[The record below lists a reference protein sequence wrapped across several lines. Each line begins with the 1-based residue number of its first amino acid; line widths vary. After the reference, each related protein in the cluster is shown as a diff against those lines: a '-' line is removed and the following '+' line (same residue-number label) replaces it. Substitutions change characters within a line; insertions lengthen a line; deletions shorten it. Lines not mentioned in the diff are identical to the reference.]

1 MRIDSLAPT
10 VAALSLSAL
19 VAGCNAKADQAPS
32 APPAPSVTV
41 AEVVTRPLRQWDEF
55 TGRIEAIQ
63 TVQIRPRV
71 GGYIDSVRFQEGARV
86 HKGQVLFQIDPR
98 PFQAEANRLAAE
110 VAASRAKLDLARA
123 NRERGQR
130 LVEQDA
136 LARSE
141 FDRLVSEEKAA
152 AAALQASAASLQAAR
167 LNLEFTRVTSPI
179 DGRVSRAM
187 ITRGNL
193 VTSADQLTTVVSEN
207 PVYVSFNTD
216 EQTYLKYGA
225 AGRGQ
230 AGPVYI
236 GLMTEDGYP
245 HAGKLVFTD
254 NALDGQSGT
263 INGRALFANAN
274 GQFTPGLFA
283 RVKLVSTT
291 ATPTAMVPDRAVGA
305 DLGKRFVLVLGRGNA
320 AEYRAVTLGPRVG
333 DLRIIRDGLRPGE
346 TVVVGGA
353 QRVKPGQV
361 VAPTR
366 IALKLP
372 LDALDQVEAGAPPTR
387 LAANDR
393 TNISVN

>member
-1 MRIDSLAPT
+1 MRIQQLAP
-10 VAALSLSAL
+10 VAAALSLAGL
-19 VAGCNAKADQAPS
+19 IAGCSARADQTPP
-32 APPAPSVTV
+32 APPAPAVTT

-55 TGRIEAIQ
+55 TGRVEAIQ

-71 GGYIDSVRFQEGARV
+71 GGYIDSVRFTEGARV
-86 HKGQVLFQIDPR
+86 RKGQVLFQIDPR

-110 VAASRAKLDLARA
+110 VASSKAKLDLARA

-130 LVEQDA
+130 LVEQEA

-141 FDRLVSEEKAA
+141 YDRLVSEEKAA
-152 AAALQASAASLQAAR
+152 AAALQAASASLQAAR

-216 EQTYLKYGA
+216 EQTFLKYGA
-225 AGRGQ
+225 ADRSQ

-236 GLMTEDGYP
+236 GLMTEEGYP
-245 HAGKLVFTD
+245 HAGRLVFTD

-263 INGRALFANAN
+263 INGRALFNNAD
-274 GQFTPGLFA
+274 GRFTPGLFA
-283 RVKLVSTT
+283 RVRLVSNT
-291 ATPTAMVPDRAVGA
+291 AAPTSLVPDRAIGA
-305 DLGKRFVLVLGRGNA
+305 DLGKRFVLVMGKGNA
-320 AEYRAVTLGPRVG
+320 AEYRTVTLGPRVG
-333 DLRIIRDGLRPGE
+333 DLRIVRTGLRPGDV
-346 TVVVGGA
+346 VVVGGA
-353 QRVKPGQV
+353 QKVKPGQV

-372 LDALDQVEAGAPPTR
+372 VDALAQIEAQPIR
-387 LAANDR
+387 LAVNQPAN
-393 TNISVN
+393 IAVN

>member
-1 MRIDSLAPT
+1 MRIQSLAPV
-10 VAALSLSAL
+10 VAALGLAGL
-19 VAGCNAKADQAPS
+19 TAGCSARADQAPP
-32 APPAPSVTV
+32 APPAPAVTV

-55 TGRIEAIQ
+55 TGRVEAIQ

-71 GGYIDSVRFQEGARV
+71 GGYIDSVRFTEGARV
-86 HKGQVLFQIDPR
+86 RKGQVLFQIDPR
-98 PFQAEANRLAAE
+98 PFQAEAARLDAE

-130 LVEQDA
+130 LVEQEA

-141 FDRLVSEEKAA
+141 YDRLVSEEKAA
-152 AAALQASAASLQAAR
+152 AASLQAASASLRAAR

-207 PVYVSFNTD
+207 PIYVSFNTD
-216 EQTYLKYGA
+216 EQTFLKYGA
-225 AGRGQ
+225 ADRGHSS
-230 AGPVYI
+230 PVFI

-245 HAGKLVFTD
+245 HAGKLVFVD

-263 INGRALFANAN
+263 INGRALFDNAD
-274 GQFTPGLFA
+274 GRFTPGLFA
-283 RVKLVSTT
+283 RVKLVSNVASPTT
-291 ATPTAMVPDRAVGA
+291 LAPDRAIGA
-305 DLGKRFVLVLGRGNA
+305 DLGKRFVLVLAHGDT

-333 DLRIIRDGLRPGE
+333 DLRIVRDGLKSGDV
-346 TVVVGGA
+346 VVVGGG
-353 QRVKPGQV
+353 QKVKPGQV

-372 LDALDQVEAGAPPTR
+372 LDALAQVEAKPIS
-387 LAANDR
+387 LAENVRANR
-393 TNISVN
+393 AVN